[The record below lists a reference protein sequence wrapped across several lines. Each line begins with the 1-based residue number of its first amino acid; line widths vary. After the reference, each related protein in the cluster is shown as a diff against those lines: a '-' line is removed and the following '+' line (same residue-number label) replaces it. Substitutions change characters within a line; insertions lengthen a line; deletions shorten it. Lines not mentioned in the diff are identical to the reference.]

1 MAMRSRSTSE
11 PRRLARL
18 LLIALGLAAGWLA
31 PARAEVWGYVDARG
45 TPHFAAER
53 LDDRYELF
61 YRGNAAQEGEQ
72 ARADTP
78 RAVAV
83 PTLQPRLL
91 AFFEVSPGYKR
102 VKLQMREAAQL
113 HRVDFELLQ
122 ALIATE
128 SGFDAN
134 VVSPRGA
141 VGLMQVMPPTAE
153 QYGVVGDARQP
164 IEKRLTDPRINL
176 QAGTRYLRHL
186 LDLFDNRLELALA
199 AYNAGVSAVQR
210 AGQQVPNIRE
220 TQNYV
225 RTVTQLYALLKPPPQ
240 VLEQRRSQ
248 ARPRLEWLPV
258 PGGAIGRANMI
269 EPRLSPGLNELSFA
283 PSQPSAIET
292 P

>member
-1 MAMRSRSTSE
+1 MRSRSTSE
-11 PRRLARL
+11 SRRLARWL
-18 LLIALGLAAGWLA
+18 LVVLGLAAALLA
-31 PARAEVWGYVDARG
+31 PAQAEVWGYVDARG

-53 LDDRYELF
+53 LDDRYALF
-61 YRGNAAQEGEQ
+61 YRGNAVQEGEA

-78 RAVAV
+78 RAVSV

-91 AFFEVSPGYKR
+91 AFFEVSPGYKL

-153 QYGVVGDARQP
+153 QFGVQGDARQP
-164 IEKRLTDPRINL
+164 IEKRLTDPRTNL

-186 LDLFDNRLELALA
+186 LDLFDNRLDLALA

-269 EPRLSPGLNELSFA
+269 ETRLSPGLNELSFA
-283 PSQPSAIET
+283 PPQPSAIET

>member
-11 PRRLARL
+11 PRRLGRL
-18 LLIALGLAAGWLA
+18 LLIALALGAAGLA

-61 YRGNAAQEGEQ
+61 YRGNAAQEGEP

-134 VVSPRGA
+134 AVSPRGA

-240 VLEQRRSQ
+240 VAEQRRIQ

-258 PGGAIGRANMI
+258 PGGAVGRANMI

-283 PSQPSAIET
+283 PPQPSAIET

>member
-1 MAMRSRSTSE
+1 MRSRSTSE

-18 LLIALGLAAGWLA
+18 LLIALALAAGGLA

-61 YRGNAAQEGEQ
+61 YRGNAAQEGES

-134 VVSPRGA
+134 AVSPRGA

-153 QYGVVGDARQP
+153 QYGVLGDARQP
-164 IEKRLTDPRINL
+164 IEKRLTDPRVNL

-283 PSQPSAIET
+283 PPQPSAIET

>member
-18 LLIALGLAAGWLA
+18 LLIALALGAAGLA

-53 LDDRYELF
+53 LDERYELF
-61 YRGNAAQEGEQ
+61 YRGNAAQEGEP

-134 VVSPRGA
+134 AVSPRGA
-141 VGLMQVMPPTAE
+141 IGLMQVMPPTAE

-240 VLEQRRSQ
+240 VAEQRRSQ

-258 PGGAIGRANMI
+258 PGGAVGRANMI

-283 PSQPSAIET
+283 PPQPSAIET

>member
-1 MAMRSRSTSE
+1 MRSRSTSE
-11 PRRLARL
+11 TLRRLARL
-18 LLIALGLAAGWLA
+18 GWIALGLVTAGLA

-61 YRGNAAQEGEQ
+61 YRGNAAQEGEP

-128 SGFDAN
+128 SGFDAQA
-134 VVSPRGA
+134 VSPRGA

-164 IEKRLTDPRINL
+164 VEKKLTDPRVNL

-240 VLEQRRSQ
+240 VQEQRRSQ

-258 PGGAIGRANMI
+258 PGGAVGRANMI

-283 PSQPSAIET
+283 PPQLSAIET

>member
-18 LLIALGLAAGWLA
+18 LLIAWGLSVAWLA
-31 PARAEVWGYVDARG
+31 PAHAEVWGYVDARG

-61 YRGNAAQEGEQ
+61 YRGNAAQEGEPV
-72 ARADTP
+72 RADTP

-153 QYGVVGDARQP
+153 QYGVLGDARQP
-164 IEKRLTDPRINL
+164 IEKRLTDPRVNL

-240 VLEQRRSQ
+240 VAEQRRSQ

-283 PSQPSAIET
+283 PPQPSAIET

>member
-11 PRRLARL
+11 PSRLGRL
-18 LLIALGLAAGWLA
+18 LLIALGLCAAGLA

-53 LDDRYELF
+53 LDDRYALF
-61 YRGNAAQEGEQ
+61 YRGNAAQEGEP

-102 VKLQMREAAQL
+102 VQLQMREAAQL

-153 QYGVVGDARQP
+153 QYGVLGDARQP
-164 IEKRLTDPRINL
+164 IEKRLTDPRVNL

-186 LDLFDNRLELALA
+186 LDLFDNRLDLALA

-283 PSQPSAIET
+283 PPQPSAIET

>member
-18 LLIALGLAAGWLA
+18 LLIAGGLAAFWLA

-153 QYGVVGDARQP
+153 QYGVVGDPRQP

-186 LDLFDNRLELALA
+186 LDLFGDRLELALA

-240 VLEQRRSQ
+240 VAEQRRSQ

-258 PGGAIGRANMI
+258 PGGAVGRANMI

-283 PSQPSAIET
+283 PLQPSAIET

>member
-18 LLIALGLAAGWLA
+18 LLIALGLAAGGLA

-61 YRGNAAQEGEQ
+61 YRGNAAQEGEP

-134 VVSPRGA
+134 AVSPRGA

-153 QYGVVGDARQP
+153 QYGVLGDARQP
-164 IEKRLTDPRINL
+164 IEKRLTDPRVNL

-283 PSQPSAIET
+283 PPQPSAIET

>member
-1 MAMRSRSTSE
+1 MDS
-11 PRRLARL
+11 
-18 LLIALGLAAGWLA
+18 ALRWVLFLTLA
-31 PARAEVWGYVDARG
+31 PARAEVWGYVDAHG

-53 LDDRYELF
+53 QDDRYELF
-61 YRGNAAQEGEQ
+61 YRGNAAQEGEP

-134 VVSPRGA
+134 AVSPRGA

-153 QYGVVGDARQP
+153 QYGVLGDARQP
-164 IEKRLTDPRINL
+164 IEKRLTDPRVNL

-283 PSQPSAIET
+283 PPQPSAIET

>member
-18 LLIALGLAAGWLA
+18 LLIAGGLAAFWLT
-31 PARAEVWGYVDARG
+31 PARAEVWGYVDAHG

-153 QYGVVGDARQP
+153 QYGVVGDPRQP

-186 LDLFDNRLELALA
+186 LDLFGDRLELALA

-240 VLEQRRSQ
+240 VAEQRRSQ

-258 PGGAIGRANMI
+258 PGGAVGRANMI

-283 PSQPSAIET
+283 PLQPSAIET

>member
-18 LLIALGLAAGWLA
+18 LLIAWGLSAAWLA
-31 PARAEVWGYVDARG
+31 PAHAEVWGYVDARG

-61 YRGNAAQEGEQ
+61 YRGNAAQEGEP

-134 VVSPRGA
+134 AVSPRGA

-240 VLEQRRSQ
+240 VAEQRRGQ

-258 PGGAIGRANMI
+258 PGGAVGRANMI

-283 PSQPSAIET
+283 PPQPSAIET

>member
-248 ARPRLEWLPV
+248 ARPHLEWLPV

-283 PSQPSAIET
+283 PPQPSAIET

>member
-1 MAMRSRSTSE
+1 
-11 PRRLARL
+11 
-18 LLIALGLAAGWLA
+18 
-31 PARAEVWGYVDARG
+31 V
-45 TPHFAAER
+45 
-53 LDDRYELF
+53 
-61 YRGNAAQEGEQ
+61 

-78 RAVAV
+78 RPVAV

-102 VKLQMREAAQL
+102 VKLQMREAAEL

-153 QYGVVGDARQP
+153 QYGVQGDARQP
-164 IEKRLTDPRINL
+164 LEKRLTDPRTNL

-210 AGQQVPNIRE
+210 AGQQVPPIRE

-240 VLEQRRSQ
+240 VAEQRRNS
-248 ARPRLEWLPV
+248 ARVRLEWLPV
-258 PGGAIGRANMI
+258 PGG
-269 EPRLSPGLNELSFA
+269 
-283 PSQPSAIET
+283 PSAAPT
-292 P
+292 

>member
-18 LLIALGLAAGWLA
+18 LLIALGLATGWLA

-61 YRGNAAQEGEQ
+61 YRGNAAQEGEP

-134 VVSPRGA
+134 AVSPRGA

-283 PSQPSAIET
+283 PPQPSAIET

>member
-1 MAMRSRSTSE
+1 MRSRSTSE

-31 PARAEVWGYVDARG
+31 PARAEVWGYVDAHG

-53 LDDRYELF
+53 QDDRYELF
-61 YRGNAAQEGEQ
+61 YRGNAAQEGEP

-134 VVSPRGA
+134 AVSPRGA

-153 QYGVVGDARQP
+153 QYGVLGDARQP
-164 IEKRLTDPRINL
+164 IEKRLTDPRVNL

-283 PSQPSAIET
+283 PPQPSAIET

>member
-11 PRRLARL
+11 PRRQGRL
-18 LLIALGLAAGWLA
+18 LLIALALGAAGLA

-53 LDDRYELF
+53 LDERYELF
-61 YRGNAAQEGEQ
+61 YRGNAAQEGEP

-134 VVSPRGA
+134 AVSPRGA
-141 VGLMQVMPPTAE
+141 IGLMQVMPPTAE

-240 VLEQRRSQ
+240 VAEQRRSQ

-258 PGGAIGRANMI
+258 PGGAVGRANMI

-283 PSQPSAIET
+283 PPQPSAIET

>member
-18 LLIALGLAAGWLA
+18 LLIALALAAGGLA

-61 YRGNAAQEGEQ
+61 YRGNAAQEGEP

-134 VVSPRGA
+134 AVSPRGA

-153 QYGVVGDARQP
+153 QYGVLGDARQP
-164 IEKRLTDPRINL
+164 IEKRLTDPRVNL

-283 PSQPSAIET
+283 PPQPSAIET

>member
-1 MAMRSRSTSE
+1 MRSRSTSE

-18 LLIALGLAAGWLA
+18 LLIALGLATGWLA

-61 YRGNAAQEGEQ
+61 YRGNAAQEGEP

-134 VVSPRGA
+134 AVSPRGA

-283 PSQPSAIET
+283 PPQPSAIET

>member
-1 MAMRSRSTSE
+1 
-11 PRRLARL
+11 
-18 LLIALGLAAGWLA
+18 
-31 PARAEVWGYVDARG
+31 
-45 TPHFAAER
+45 
-53 LDDRYELF
+53 
-61 YRGNAAQEGEQ
+61 
-72 ARADTP
+72 
-78 RAVAV
+78 
-83 PTLQPRLL
+83 
-91 AFFEVSPGYKR
+91 
-102 VKLQMREAAQL
+102 
-113 HRVDFELLQ
+113 
-122 ALIATE
+122 
-128 SGFDAN
+128 
-134 VVSPRGA
+134 
-141 VGLMQVMPPTAE
+141 MQVMPPTAE
-153 QYGVVGDARQP
+153 QYGVLGDARQP
-164 IEKRLTDPRINL
+164 IEKRLTDPRVNL

-283 PSQPSAIET
+283 PPQPSAIET

>member
-1 MAMRSRSTSE
+1 MRSRSTSE

-18 LLIALGLAAGWLA
+18 LLIALALAAGGLA

-61 YRGNAAQEGEQ
+61 YRGNAAQEGEP

-134 VVSPRGA
+134 AVSPRGA

-153 QYGVVGDARQP
+153 QYGVLGDARQP

-283 PSQPSAIET
+283 PPQPSAIET

>member
-1 MAMRSRSTSE
+1 MRSRSTSE

-18 LLIALGLAAGWLA
+18 LLIALGLAAGGLA

-61 YRGNAAQEGEQ
+61 YRGNAAQEGEP

-134 VVSPRGA
+134 AVSPRGA

-153 QYGVVGDARQP
+153 QYGVLGDARQP
-164 IEKRLTDPRINL
+164 IEKRLTDPRVNL

-283 PSQPSAIET
+283 PPQPSAIET

>member
-18 LLIALGLAAGWLA
+18 LLIALALAAGGLA

-61 YRGNAAQEGEQ
+61 YRGNAAQEGEP

-134 VVSPRGA
+134 AVSPRGA

-153 QYGVVGDARQP
+153 QYGVLGDARQP

-283 PSQPSAIET
+283 PPQPSAIET

>member
-31 PARAEVWGYVDARG
+31 PARAEVWGYVDAHG

-53 LDDRYELF
+53 QDDRYELF
-61 YRGNAAQEGEQ
+61 YRGNAAQEGEP

-134 VVSPRGA
+134 AVSPRGA

-153 QYGVVGDARQP
+153 QYGVLGDARQP
-164 IEKRLTDPRINL
+164 IEKRLTDPRVNL

-283 PSQPSAIET
+283 PPQPSAIET

>member
-18 LLIALGLAAGWLA
+18 LLIAGGLATGWLA
-31 PARAEVWGYVDARG
+31 PAHAEVWGYVDPHG

-53 LDDRYELF
+53 LDDRYALF
-61 YRGNAAQEGEQ
+61 YRGNAAQEGEP

-199 AYNAGVSAVQR
+199 AYNAGISAVQR

-283 PSQPSAIET
+283 PPQPSAIET

>member
-31 PARAEVWGYVDARG
+31 PARAEVWGYVDAHG

-53 LDDRYELF
+53 QDDRYELF
-61 YRGNAAQEGEQ
+61 YRGNAAQEGEP

-134 VVSPRGA
+134 AVSPRGA

-153 QYGVVGDARQP
+153 QYGVLGDARQP

-283 PSQPSAIET
+283 PPQPSAIET

>member
-18 LLIALGLAAGWLA
+18 LLIAGGLAAFWLA

-153 QYGVVGDARQP
+153 QYGVVGDPRQP

-186 LDLFDNRLELALA
+186 LDLFGDRLDLALA

-240 VLEQRRSQ
+240 VAEQRRSQ

-258 PGGAIGRANMI
+258 PGGAVGRANMI

-283 PSQPSAIET
+283 PLQPSAIET

>member
-11 PRRLARL
+11 PRRQGRL
-18 LLIALGLAAGWLA
+18 LLIALALGAAGLA

-61 YRGNAAQEGEQ
+61 YRGNAAQEGEP

-134 VVSPRGA
+134 AVSPRGA
-141 VGLMQVMPPTAE
+141 IGLMQVMPPTAE

-240 VLEQRRSQ
+240 VAEQRRSQ

-258 PGGAIGRANMI
+258 PGGAVGRANMI

-283 PSQPSAIET
+283 PPQPSAIET

>member
-11 PRRLARL
+11 PRRQGRL
-18 LLIALGLAAGWLA
+18 LLIALALGAAGLA

-53 LDDRYELF
+53 LDERYELF
-61 YRGNAAQEGEQ
+61 YRGNAAQEGEP

-134 VVSPRGA
+134 AVSPRGA
-141 VGLMQVMPPTAE
+141 IGLMQVMPPTAE

-164 IEKRLTDPRINL
+164 IEKRLTDPRTNL

-240 VLEQRRSQ
+240 VAEQRRSQ

-258 PGGAIGRANMI
+258 PGGAVGRANMI

-283 PSQPSAIET
+283 PPQLSAIET